1 MNCCVCPAATD
12 GFAGVTAIDTSVA
25 VVPVPLSDTAW
36 GLAPPLSETLREAR
50 RVPITAG
57 LKVTVMLQLVL
68 GDTELPQVL
77 VWLKSEALVPL
88 KLTPVIFKVAVLLA
102 LVSVTVCT
110 ALPPTATLPKLKAAG
125 ERLTMVP
132 LPDSATVCGLLLALS
147 LILTEPV
154 RLPIAVGVK
163 VTLMVHLAPPA
174 RLLPQ
179 LFVCAKSPLVVML
192 VMLSDTVP
200 VLVRVTGLEAL
211 VVPTT

>member
-1 MNCCVCPAATD
+1 MNCCVWPAATD
-12 GFAGVTAIDTSVA
+12 GFAGVTAIDNNVA
-25 VVPVPLSDTAW
+25 AVPVPVSETDC

-50 RVPITAG
+50 REPDAAG
-57 LKVTVMLQLVL
+57 LNVTVILQLAL

-110 ALPPTATLPKLKAAG
+110 ALPPTATLPKLNAVG

-132 LPDSATVCGLLLALS
+132 LPDSETVCGLVLALS
-147 LILTEPV
+147 LTLSVPV
-154 RLPIAVGVK
+154 RLPITVGVK

-174 RLLPQ
+174 KLLPQ
-179 LFVCAKSPLVVML
+179 LLV
-192 VMLSDTVP
+192 
-200 VLVRVTGLEAL
+200 
-211 VVPTT
+211 